1 MIRCFIGSILFFTA
15 ANFAACS
22 DTNNTDPGQADAG
35 LSATLDN
42 IQEHVFDKACVQCHN
57 EQTSSG
63 GLDLSSAQV
72 SYDNLIDVSA
82 KNSVAGENGWLLV
95 KAGEPDLS
103 FLVRKLSPGLGEGA
117 AMPLGTQEL
126 TEFYVDLIRNWIASG
141 AQR

>member
-63 GLDLSSAQV
+63 GLDLSSSQV
-72 SYDNLIDVSA
+72 SYDNLIGISA
-82 KNSVAGENGWLLV
+82 KNSVAGENGWVLV
-95 KAGEPDLS
+95 KVGEPDLS

-117 AMPLGTQEL
+117 PMPLGTQEL
-126 TEFYVDLIRNWIASG
+126 TEFYVDLIKNWIASG